1 MAVCADEIRACEHCT
16 NPPETCDHCPG
27 PGRRHMPSKDPEIQ
41 KQVRELWG
49 RGCQMR
55 RIMRETGLKRSTI
68 RSMLKRWGLLERK
81 L

>member
-1 MAVCADEIRACEHCT
+1 
-16 NPPETCDHCPG
+16 
-27 PGRRHMPSKDPEIQ
+27 MPSKDPEIQ
-41 KQVRELWG
+41 KRVRELWG

-55 RIMRETGLKRSTI
+55 RIIRETGLKRSTI